1 MRRTRLSHLL
11 GKEEAAIPQ
20 QEEVGFGSGVLLLS
34 SFSLLSLLLLFAHLL
49 YLRTTRLPTQTHLLT
64 QTHRLTQIHLL
75 ASLTTVDI
83 HYQLPRVA
91 LTLGNLE
98 TLPFSGKTLPITLS

>member
-1 MRRTRLSHLL
+1 MRRRTRLSHLL
-11 GKEEAAIPQ
+11 GKKEAAILQ
-20 QEEVGFGSGVLLLS
+20 QEEVGFGSGDLS
-34 SFSLLSLLLLFAHLL
+34 LSPFLPLSLLLLFAHLL
-49 YLRTTRLPTQTHLLT
+49 YPRTTRLLT
-64 QTHRLTQIHLL
+64 QPQPHLL

-98 TLPFSGKTLPITLS
+98 TLPFSGKILPITLS